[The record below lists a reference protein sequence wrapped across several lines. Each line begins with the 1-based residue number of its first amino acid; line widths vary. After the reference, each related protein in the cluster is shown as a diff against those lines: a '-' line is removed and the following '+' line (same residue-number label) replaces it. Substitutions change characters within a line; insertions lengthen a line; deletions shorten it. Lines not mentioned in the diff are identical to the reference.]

1 MRDRHCRGGEGSPS
15 TYPVDAE
22 RTIGFHE
29 ELGRMVLIKRRID
42 NDIISTAYKVELET
56 GVIFDPHY
64 RSVDFPPPREPL
76 DDSIEKE
83 GVAV

>member
-1 MRDRHCRGGEGSPS
+1 MFGSVARGDDKPDSDIDVVVEMKG
-15 TYPVDAE
+15 PVDW
-22 RTIGFHE
+22 
-29 ELGRMVLIKRRID
+29 RID
-42 NDIISTAYKVELET
+42 NDIISTAYKIELET

-76 DDSIEKE
+76 DDYIEKE